1 MTKNCVAKRLKVN
14 GIVQGVGFR
23 PFIFQLA
30 EQYGLKGEVANTS
43 SGVAIQIEGSAGQ
56 VASFEADISAKSP
69 LPSTTTMR
77 STGWPVLPIIF
88 SSTIAKFICAV
99 MTPLYETWP
108 GPDDSCDV
116 QGALC
121 PFRFF

>member
-30 EQYGLKGEVANTS
+30 EQYGLKGEVANIS

-69 LPSTTTMR
+69 PLSYIICFWIRDLPP
-77 STGWPVLPIIF
+77 W
-88 SSTIAKFICAV
+88 
-99 MTPLYETWP
+99 
-108 GPDDSCDV
+108 
-116 QGALC
+116 
-121 PFRFF
+121 